1 MATHILERIQEMCLV
16 KREDTVRSYSLSDLT
31 LRSGYTFLCV
41 LRKAL
46 FSDNVPPICEST

>member
-16 KREDTVRSYSLSDLT
+16 KREDIVHSYSLSDLT

-46 FSDNVPPICEST
+46 FSDNVPPVWEST